1 MSNWRRAL
9 PALVLLSVG
18 TLAGTISGST
28 LVAHSA
34 AAATDSTDTIS
45 VAITGGPLTAVVTAP
60 EAMSAVRLDG
70 VTVQSSVGTASAW
83 TITNARGSGAAWSL
97 SASATDFISAAG
109 STDTDARTL
118 PAESLTITPGSV
130 TPFNGGV
137 ADAAPQTVPVT
148 MSHQAQALVWSPK
161 LGKGA
166 FALTPTFSLTVP
178 ANAYR
183 SNFSADRETSP
194 QNPYVSVLTFTI
206 S

>member
-9 PALVLLSVG
+9 PVLVAVSFG
-18 TLAGTISGST
+18 TLLISVAGPAPA
-28 LVAHSA
+28 VAPAH
-34 AAATDSTDTIS
+34 AATDSTDTIS
-45 VAITGGPLTAVVTAP
+45 VAVSGGPLTAVVTAP
-60 EAMSAVRLDG
+60 EAMSAVSLDG
-70 VTVQSSVGTASAW
+70 RTAQSSRGTAAEW

-97 SASATDFISAAG
+97 SASATDFVSAAG
-109 STDTDARTL
+109 TTDTDARTL
-118 PAESLTITPGSV
+118 PAASLTITPGTV
-130 TPFNGGV
+130 TAFNGGIT
-137 ADAAPQTVPVT
+137 DAAPATAPVT
-148 MSHQAQALVWSPK
+148 MSHQAQALVWSPQ

-166 FALTPTFSLTVP
+166 YALTPMFSLTVP

>member
-9 PALVLLSVG
+9 SALVVVSFG
-18 TLAGTISGST
+18 TLVGSVAGSA
-28 LVAHSA
+28 LVTPSA

-45 VAITGGPLTAVVTAP
+45 VAISGGPLTAVVTAP
-60 EAMSAVRLDG
+60 QAMSPVSLDG
-70 VTVQSSVGTASAW
+70 LTAQNSVGSASEW

-97 SASATDFISAAG
+97 SASATDFVSAAG
-109 STDTDARTL
+109 TTDTDARTL
-118 PAESLTITPGSV
+118 PAASLTITPGTV
-130 TPFNGGV
+130 TAFNGGV
-137 ADAAPQTVPVT
+137 ADAAPTTAPVT
-148 MSHQAQALVWSPK
+148 MSHEAQALVWSPK

-166 FALTPTFSLTVP
+166 YALTPTFNLTVP